1 MCRKFQAYGPH
12 PIILTNVFPSSSGS
26 QQQPSQSM
34 GGHHQVGLPIQSS
47 TSSIPSIIYQGP
59 YTAGQTPMQM
69 VSTGGLPSQGG
80 GYTLPPTAAYFPM
93 ATYATLQQQHQHT
106 ASSQALT
113 SMHGPTITDHS
124 SDVPTPSN
132 PVSTLP
138 MNVPLSSADTAASS
152 ATKSIEGT
160 PSSVTTQ
167 PNTPDLL
174 IHRRQVSF
182 TSITF
187 YFIVLY
193 IVVCMY
199 YYLYKHE

>member
-26 QQQPSQSM
+26 QQQPSQSI

-59 YTAGQTPMQM
+59 YAAGQTPMQM
-69 VSTGGLPSQGG
+69 VSTGGLPAQGG

-106 ASSQALT
+106 ATT
-113 SMHGPTITDHS
+113 SMQGPTITDHS
-124 SDVPTPSN
+124 SDVPTPSI

-182 TSITF
+182 TCIIF

-193 IVVCMY
+193 VVCMY
-199 YYLYKHE
+199 KHKHK

>member
-1 MCRKFQAYGPH
+1 MCGKFQAYGPH

-26 QQQPSQSM
+26 QQQPSQSI

-69 VSTGGLPSQGG
+69 VSTGGLPAQGG

-106 ASSQALT
+106 ATT
-113 SMHGPTITDHS
+113 SMQGPTITDHS

-132 PVSTLP
+132 PASTLP
-138 MNVPLSSADTAASS
+138 MNAPLSSADTAASS

-182 TSITF
+182 TCITF
-187 YFIVLY
+187 YLTMLY
-193 IVVCMY
+193 VVCMY
-199 YYLYKHE
+199 KHNHKHK

>member
-26 QQQPSQSM
+26 QQQPS
-34 GGHHQVGLPIQSS
+34 HHQVGLPIQSS

-59 YTAGQTPMQM
+59 YAAGQTPMQM
-69 VSTGGLPSQGG
+69 VSTGGLPAQGG

-106 ASSQALT
+106 ASSQASI
-113 SMHGPTITDHS
+113 SMQGPTITDHS
-124 SDVPTPSN
+124 SDVPTPSI

-187 YFIVLY
+187 YFIMLY
-193 IVVCMY
+193 IVCMH
-199 YYLYKHE
+199 YYLHKHV

>member
-26 QQQPSQSM
+26 QQQPS
-34 GGHHQVGLPIQSS
+34 HHQVGLPIQSS

-69 VSTGGLPSQGG
+69 VSTGGLPAQGG

-106 ASSQALT
+106 ATT
-113 SMHGPTITDHS
+113 SMQGPTITDHS

-132 PVSTLP
+132 PASTLP

-187 YFIVLY
+187 YFIMLY
-193 IVVCMY
+193 VVCMY
-199 YYLYKHE
+199 KHKHKHK

>member
-26 QQQPSQSM
+26 QQQPSQSI

-59 YTAGQTPMQM
+59 YAAGQTPMQM
-69 VSTGGLPSQGG
+69 VSTGGLPAQGG

-106 ASSQALT
+106 ATT
-113 SMHGPTITDHS
+113 SMQGPTITDHS

-132 PVSTLP
+132 PASTLP
-138 MNVPLSSADTAASS
+138 MNAPLSSADTAASS

-182 TSITF
+182 TCIIF

-193 IVVCMY
+193 VVCMY
-199 YYLYKHE
+199 KHKHK

>member
-26 QQQPSQSM
+26 QQQPSQSI
-34 GGHHQVGLPIQSS
+34 GSHHQVGLPIQSS

-69 VSTGGLPSQGG
+69 VSTGGLPAQGG

-106 ASSQALT
+106 ATT
-113 SMHGPTITDHS
+113 SMQGPTITDHS

-132 PVSTLP
+132 PASTLP
-138 MNVPLSSADTAASS
+138 MNAPLSSADTAASS

-187 YFIVLY
+187 YFRMFY
-193 IVVCMY
+193 
-199 YYLYKHE
+199 

>member
-26 QQQPSQSM
+26 QQQPS
-34 GGHHQVGLPIQSS
+34 HHQVGLPIQSS

-69 VSTGGLPSQGG
+69 VSTGGLPTQGG

-106 ASSQALT
+106 AST
-113 SMHGPTITDHS
+113 SMQGPTITDHS

-132 PVSTLP
+132 PASTLP

-187 YFIVLY
+187 HFIMFY

-199 YYLYKHE
+199 KYKHQHK